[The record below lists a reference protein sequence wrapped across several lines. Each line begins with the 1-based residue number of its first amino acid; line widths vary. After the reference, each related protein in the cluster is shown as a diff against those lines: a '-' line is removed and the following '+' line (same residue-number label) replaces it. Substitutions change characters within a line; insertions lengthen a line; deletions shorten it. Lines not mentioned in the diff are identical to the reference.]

1 MAQQFLAPSCQIAQF
16 DDAALGQ
23 KAAGEQPMPV
33 MDRQIDR
40 VAIIRF
46 LSFLRM
52 MFAGTK
58 PA

>member
-23 KAAGEQPMPV
+23 KAAGDGSP
-33 MDRQIDR
+33 DRSRRDNP
-40 VAIIRF
+40 F
-46 LSFLRM
+46 SLLSSDDVC
-52 MFAGTK
+52 GDK